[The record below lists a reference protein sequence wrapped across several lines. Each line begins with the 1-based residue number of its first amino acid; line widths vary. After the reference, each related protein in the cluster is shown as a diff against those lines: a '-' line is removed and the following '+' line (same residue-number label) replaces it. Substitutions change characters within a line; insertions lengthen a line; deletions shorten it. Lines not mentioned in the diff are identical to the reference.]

1 MDLGKNRGINQAG
14 QKDNK
19 KRLIRLS
26 KKLTERQKAKREKTA
41 SKETDTP
48 SSDGAKR
55 LKLGGESIKSRGK
68 IKI

>member
-1 MDLGKNRGINQAG
+1 MIRLKASGIYGRNMCLDLGKNRGINQAG
-14 QKDNK
+14 QEDNK

-48 SSDGAKR
+48 SYDGAER
-55 LKLGGESIKSRGK
+55 L
-68 IKI
+68 

>member
-1 MDLGKNRGINQAG
+1 MCLDLGKNRGINQAG
-14 QKDNK
+14 QEDNK

-48 SSDGAKR
+48 SYDGAER
-55 LKLGGESIKSRGK
+55 L
-68 IKI
+68 